1 MNACRAFNKIDCIL
15 DRLPLIHG
23 SRWLVVIIFL
33 LSAGLAQAA
42 EIYVDGVSCQLSDA
56 IVAANT
62 DAAQFGCSAGAGSDT
77 LILLR
82 DIKLQFGNLP
92 SITSDITIE
101 TYLAEALACGG
112 GDDPPDTPNDGPPT
126 DPNDNPPTDPPDT
139 PGTPNDPTDT
149 PNDPTDTP
157 NDPTDTPNVPPDTPN
172 VPPDTPNVPPDTPNV
187 PPNTPNVPPNTPNV
201 PPDAPNVP
209 PDAPNVPPDTPNV
222 PPDAPNVP
230 PDAPNVPPDAPNVPP
245 DAPNVQQGAPP
256 IPSHCLHVVARNENL
271 YRISLLYG
279 MTVREISSFNGLVS
293 DDNLIEGQGLIIPYD
308 ECLQYA
314 GLKG

>member
-1 MNACRAFNKIDCIL
+1 MNACRALNLIACFL

-23 SRWLVVIIFL
+23 SRWLIVIILL

-62 DAAQFGCSAGAGSDT
+62 DAAQFGCSAGAGADT

-101 TYLAEALACGG
+101 TYLAEALACAG
-112 GDDPPDTPNDGPPT
+112 GDDPKDPPDTPDDPNEPPDTPDDPPVPPDTPDDPPVPPDTPNDPPV
-126 DPNDNPPTDPPDT
+126 PPDT
-139 PGTPNDPTDT
+139 PNDPTDTPNVPTDT

-157 NDPTDTPNVPPDTPN
+157 NDPTDTPNVPTDTPN
-172 VPPDTPNVPPDTPNV
+172 VPPDTPNVPPDAPD
-187 PPNTPNVPPNTPNV
+187 V
-201 PPDAPNVP
+201 PPDAPDVP
-209 PDAPNVPPDTPNV
+209 PDAPNVPPDT
-222 PPDAPNVP
+222 
-230 PDAPNVPPDAPNVPP
+230 
-245 DAPNVQQGAPP
+245 PNVQQGAPP

>member
-1 MNACRAFNKIDCIL
+1 MNACRALNLIACFL

-23 SRWLVVIIFL
+23 SRWLVVIILL

-62 DAAQFGCSAGAGSDT
+62 DAARFGCSAGAGADT

-92 SITSDITIE
+92 SISSDITIE

-112 GDDPPDTPNDGPPT
+112 DDVPPDTPNDPPDGPSDPPGTPDTPNDPPGTPDDPPDTPNDPPDT
-126 DPNDNPPTDPPDT
+126 PNDPPDT
-139 PGTPNDPTDT
+139 PNVPPNTPNVPPDVPPDT
-149 PNDPTDTP
+149 PNI
-157 NDPTDTPNVPPDTPN
+157 PPDTPN

-187 PPNTPNVPPNTPNV
+187 PPDAPNIPPDTPNV
-201 PPDAPNVP
+201 PPDAPNI
-209 PDAPNVPPDTPNV
+209 PPDTPNV

-230 PDAPNVPPDAPNVPP
+230 PGA
-245 DAPNVQQGAPP
+245 QGAPP

-271 YRISLLYG
+271 YRISLLYD